1 MDHPPTILLR
11 ITLSPLISMGLGKVI
26 VSFHINNQVA
36 IIPHLTL
43 PSTIERLYL
52 LISSGVDIAEAIT
65 MLKEKDKE
73 INNTCNEHLY
83 LDGSL
88 LEGDVKINSNI
99 QANFTMVKG
108 HLVQHPP
115 IPHGYLDIHTYPFKK
130 EDTVVVI
137 GQEGQNVVST
147 FSLIISNLKP
157 GTKISIDDNVLNFN
171 KTIEIRSSQGNNY
184 RCIKTLLNN
193 NTNVIPQLPDKNNNN
208 ITNQS
213 GTENEVASSGGEES
227 TDHEATTAQVGTTP
241 IQTNPPDITPA
252 PQDITPVEII
262 AVKALAAL
270 SSVVAV
276 SWVCIKYM
284 NSPRND
290 RGNIV

>member
-1 MDHPPTILLR
+1 M
-11 ITLSPLISMGLGKVI
+11 
-26 VSFHINNQVA
+26 
-36 IIPHLTL
+36 
-43 PSTIERLYL
+43 
-52 LISSGVDIAEAIT
+52 
-65 MLKEKDKE
+65 
-73 INNTCNEHLY
+73 
-83 LDGSL
+83 
-88 LEGDVKINSNI
+88 
-99 QANFTMVKG
+99 
-108 HLVQHPP
+108 
-115 IPHGYLDIHTYPFKK
+115 
-130 EDTVVVI
+130 
-137 GQEGQNVVST
+137 
-147 FSLIISNLKP
+147 
-157 GTKISIDDNVLNFN
+157 LNFN
-171 KTIEIRSSQGNNY
+171 KTIESRSSQGNNY